1 MSKRNRQLFNLLVQI
16 AINLEE
22 ASLFFMQGLKEDISN
37 PAQFAA
43 SIKQYETRGDELTG
57 ELVTLLNAT
66 YITPLEREDFLELAI
81 KMDDIVD
88 GLEACSVRF
97 DLFGIH
103 EATPVM
109 VEFARNIAESSR
121 EVLTAMKK
129 LEARKLLDLRQ
140 HTQRLNEL
148 EKGGDSLLR
157 TALRTLFS
165 QETDVLHVIKFKEIY
180 EILESVTD
188 KCEDVADVLD
198 SVIVKNA

>member
-16 AINLEE
+16 ATNLEE
-22 ASLFFMQGLKEDISN
+22 ASLFFMQGLKDISN

-109 VEFARNIAESSR
+109 VEFARNIAESSQ

-129 LEARKLLDLRQ
+129 LEARKLLDIRQ
-140 HTQRLNEL
+140 HTQRLNQL

>member
-1 MSKRNRQLFNLLVQI
+1 MSKRNRQLFHLLVQI
-16 AINLEE
+16 ADNLEA
-22 ASLFFMQGLKEDISN
+22 ASTFFMQGLKDLSQ
-37 PAQFAA
+37 PADFSSAV
-43 SIKQYETRGDELTG
+43 KEYERRGDELIG

-97 DLFGIH
+97 DLYGIH

-109 VEFARNIAESSR
+109 LEFARTIMDSVKEI
-121 EVLTAMKK
+121 EVAMQK
-129 LEARKLLDLRQ
+129 LEARRLLDLRE
-140 HTQRLNEL
+140 HTIRLNEL
-148 EKGGDSLLR
+148 EKNADGLLR
-157 TALRTLFS
+157 TALRALFS
-165 QETDVLHVIKFKEIY
+165 QEADVLHVIKFKEIY
-180 EILESVTD
+180 EILENITD